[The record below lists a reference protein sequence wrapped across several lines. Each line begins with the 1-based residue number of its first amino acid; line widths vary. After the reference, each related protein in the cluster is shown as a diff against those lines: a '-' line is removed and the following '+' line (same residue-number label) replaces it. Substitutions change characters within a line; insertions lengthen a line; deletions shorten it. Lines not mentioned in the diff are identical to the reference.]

1 MLSSSILYADLC
13 GDSKTDISKLEK
25 RLCLPQP
32 RTKGNV
38 LSVSVYIYAR
48 EGHRVRARSPDKE
61 NLKPKA
67 IAMVKTG
74 EL

>member
-1 MLSSSILYADLC
+1 MLIYAAIV
-13 GDSKTDISKLEK
+13 KVDISKLEK

-32 RTKGNV
+32 GTKGNV